1 MLVSSSANAQSVTS
15 TLRGERPQSVDG
27 LTPVEQ
33 FILEM
38 LDRLDTAEVTADN
51 LTRALDHSRAIGMA
65 MGILMARHRLTDE
78 QAFAALRRASQDSNR
93 KLYLVAWDVVE
104 TGKLPET
111 GS

>member
-1 MLVSSSANAQSVTS
+1 MLVSSSANAQSLTS
-15 TLRGERPQSVDG
+15 TLWAERPQSVDG

-93 KLYLVAWDVVE
+93 KLYLVASDVVE